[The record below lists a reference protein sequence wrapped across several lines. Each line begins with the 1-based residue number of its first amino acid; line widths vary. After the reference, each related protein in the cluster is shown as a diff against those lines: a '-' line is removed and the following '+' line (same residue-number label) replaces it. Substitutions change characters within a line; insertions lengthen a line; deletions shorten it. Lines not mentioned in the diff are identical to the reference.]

1 MRFTALAL
9 SIICVGGATAAD
21 PAVIALA
28 PDAARLTARLRTA
41 GWAAAMEAPSLRAWV
56 AAVDTASPAWSSLL
70 HGGGQARLRLDWGL
84 PVGGLPVLSGTW
96 AIGSPGQ
103 APPAVLPLRASAD
116 GAWRFAALADR
127 DLILPDPLVLP
138 DLSGD
143 EDLLVAVRLST
154 VPLLL
159 PRGRAEA
166 CRDLLGAWRLDV
178 VRAVLSL
185 AEAVPERVSL
195 PGAKLPIRAVE
206 PEALAGVT
214 GDVRLLL
221 ACGLDGAALQP
232 VLPQLLGLVGGDPA
246 EAAAWLADRCGP
258 EWERIVASCN
268 GTVVCALVGEA
279 QSPGLLVGLPVGNAG
294 EALLERWLTSAHP
307 EPDEAV
313 LASIREQVTS
323 AASQPIPA
331 GTIAAMPLFVRL
343 DRGRLW
349 LASAPSLLAG
359 IGPDAPAY
367 AWERHWPETPGAGLL
382 AWWDAGM
389 SARAAARL
397 VGDGALARALEQVP
411 SPAGWLALRQEAD
424 GVVLSGRAAA
434 TCVVPAAALAI
445 TGAPAMSATWRAAGE
460 SAARTRM
467 ARILGRCL
475 SFRKAT
481 GDQWPRD
488 IEDLRAW
495 AKDLTDDDFAAAGRP
510 DIRLP
515 FRYVP
520 AAPGAPV
527 DQPVLVEDPACRDG
541 MGSLVGFADGHIE
554 YRAGPAHWN
563 EARRLQGKPGIREH
577 GVAADDWATRPKTF

>member
-1 MRFTALAL
+1 MRFTALVL
-9 SIICVGGATAAD
+9 SILCVGSAAAGD
-21 PAVIALA
+21 PAVIATV
-28 PDAARLTARLRTA
+28 PDAARLAARLRLA
-41 GWAAAMEAPSLRAWV
+41 GWTAAMDAPALRAWLK
-56 AAVDTASPAWSSLL
+56 AVDPTSPAWSSLL
-70 HGGGQARLRLDWGL
+70 HGGGQARLRLDWSS
-84 PVGGLPVLSGTW
+84 PIGGLPAVTGTW
-96 AIGSPGQ
+96 AIGSPGD
-103 APPAVLPLRASAD
+103 APPAAPPLRASAD

-127 DLILPDPLVLP
+127 DLTLPDPLIMP

-143 EDLLVAVRLST
+143 EDLLLAARLSAF
-154 VPLLL
+154 PILAQ
-159 PRGRAEA
+159 PGRAEIY
-166 CRDLLGAWRLDV
+166 RGLLGAWRLDA

-185 AEAVPERVSL
+185 AEAVPERVNL
-195 PGAKLPIRAVE
+195 PGAKLPIRAVD
-206 PEALAGVT
+206 PAALAGVP

-221 ACGLDGAALQP
+221 ACGLDGAALKP
-232 VLPQLLGLVGGDPA
+232 VLAQVLALVGGDPA

-258 EWERIVASCN
+258 EWEGIITSCD
-268 GTVVCALVGEA
+268 GTLVFALVGEV
-279 QSPGLLVGLPVGNAG
+279 QSPGWVIGFPVGAAG
-294 EALLERWLTSAHP
+294 GALLERWLTSAHP

-313 LASIREQVTS
+313 LTSIREL
-323 AASQPIPA
+323 AATAEGQTIPA
-331 GTIAAMPLFVRL
+331 GTIAAMPVFARL

-359 IGPDAPAY
+359 FGPDAPAY
-367 AWERHWPETPGAGLL
+367 AYERHWPDTQGGGLL

-397 VGDGALARALEQVP
+397 IGDGALARMLTQVP
-411 SPAGWLALRQEAD
+411 SPAGWLSLRQEPD
-424 GVVLSGRAAA
+424 GAVLSGRAAA
-434 TCVVPAAALAI
+434 TCIVPAAALAI
-445 TGAPAMSATWRAAGE
+445 AGAPAMSTAWRTSGE
-460 SAARTRM
+460 SAARSRM
-467 ARILGRCL
+467 ARILDRCL

-541 MGSLVGFADGHIE
+541 KGSLVGFADGRIE

-563 EARRLQGKPGIREH
+563 EARRLQAKPGIREH